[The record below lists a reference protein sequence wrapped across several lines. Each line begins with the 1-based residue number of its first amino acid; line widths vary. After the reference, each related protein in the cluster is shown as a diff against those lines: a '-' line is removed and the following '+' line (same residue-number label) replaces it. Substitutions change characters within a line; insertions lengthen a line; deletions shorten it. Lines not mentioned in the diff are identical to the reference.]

1 MMPSTPDIP
10 MCILYMYRTVTLHLN
25 YQMHTLAILKTQGE
39 AENENHF
46 PEAQAGK
53 GNIFPFC

>member
-1 MMPSTPDIP
+1 
-10 MCILYMYRTVTLHLN
+10 
-25 YQMHTLAILKTQGE
+25 MHALAILKTQGE

-46 PEAQAGK
+46 PEVQAGK